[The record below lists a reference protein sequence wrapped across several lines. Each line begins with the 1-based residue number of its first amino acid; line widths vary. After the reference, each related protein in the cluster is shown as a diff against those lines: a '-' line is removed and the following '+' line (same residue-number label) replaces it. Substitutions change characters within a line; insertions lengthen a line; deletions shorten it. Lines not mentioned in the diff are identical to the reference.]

1 MDTRVRIISMLENWF
16 LLRLF
21 LLCFSFICVCVFVHT
36 WGVIDLV
43 DTVSDLSF
51 FKLGCVAECVRSKQ
65 HSYSGRHGT
74 NVLTDD

>member
-16 LLRLF
+16 LPRLF
-21 LLCFSFICVCVFVHT
+21 LICFSFMCVCVCVHT

-51 FKLGCVAECVRSKQ
+51 FKLGCVAECVRLKL
-65 HSYSGRHGT
+65 HSHSGKHRT
-74 NVLTDD
+74 NELTDD